1 MACVF
6 YGSAHGR
13 ALAPYEWYSVAPLQ
27 TLLPSHLIPMN
38 VDSATALVFDTH
50 WPLFEKDVVEAS
62 HVQPILVDF
71 WADWCPP
78 CSTLTPILER
88 LILSYS
94 GRIRLAKIEVD
105 ADDNMKLAGR
115 YAMRGFPTVLLFV
128 KGEMV
133 ARFHSAKSEP
143 WVRAFI
149 IEFTGIE

>member
-1 MACVF
+1 
-6 YGSAHGR
+6 
-13 ALAPYEWYSVAPLQ
+13 
-27 TLLPSHLIPMN
+27 MN
-38 VDSATALVFDTH
+38 VDSATALIFDTH
-50 WPLFEKDVVEAS
+50 WPQFEQDVVAAS
-62 HVQPILVDF
+62 HVQPVLVDF

-78 CSTLTPILER
+78 CRTLTPILER
-88 LILSYS
+88 LIPSYG

-149 IEFTGIE
+149 SEFTGIE

>member
-1 MACVF
+1 MTR
-6 YGSAHGR
+6 SAGG
-13 ALAPYEWYSVAPLQ
+13 WYSVAPLQ
-27 TLLPSHLIPMN
+27 TLPLSSHTMN
-38 VDSATALVFDTH
+38 VDSATALIFDTH
-50 WPLFEKDVVEAS
+50 LPQFEQDVVAAS
-62 HVQPILVDF
+62 NVQPMLVDF

-88 LILSYS
+88 LIPSYG

-149 IEFTGIE
+149 SEFTGIE

>member
-1 MACVF
+1 MARVF
-6 YGSAHGR
+6 YGSALDERSLR
-13 ALAPYEWYSVAPLQ
+13 ANGILSRLTKACSRLNSY
-27 TLLPSHLIPMN
+27 MN
-38 VDSATALVFDTH
+38 VDTATALIFDTH

-62 HVQPILVDF
+62 HAQPMLVDF

-88 LILSYS
+88 LTPSYG

-105 ADDNMKLAGR
+105 AGDNMKLAGR

-149 IEFTGIE
+149 TEFTGIE

>member
-1 MACVF
+1 
-6 YGSAHGR
+6 
-13 ALAPYEWYSVAPLQ
+13 
-27 TLLPSHLIPMN
+27 MN
-38 VDSATALVFDTH
+38 VDAAALIFDTH
-50 WPLFEKDVVEAS
+50 FPSFEKDVVEAS
-62 HVQPILVDF
+62 YAQPVLVDF

-78 CSTLTPILER
+78 CRTLTPILEH
-88 LILSYS
+88 LIPNYG

-149 IEFTGIE
+149 AEFAGIE

>member
-1 MACVF
+1 
-6 YGSAHGR
+6 
-13 ALAPYEWYSVAPLQ
+13 
-27 TLLPSHLIPMN
+27 MN
-38 VDSATALVFDTH
+38 VDSATALIFDTH
-50 WPLFEKDVVEAS
+50 LPQFEQDVVAAS
-62 HVQPILVDF
+62 HVQPMLVDF

-88 LILSYS
+88 LIPSYG

-149 IEFTGIE
+149 TEFTGIE

>member
-1 MACVF
+1 MTPGF
-6 YGSAHGR
+6 M
-13 ALAPYEWYSVAPLQ
+13 
-27 TLLPSHLIPMN
+27 T
-38 VDSATALVFDTH
+38 VDSAALIFDTDF
-50 WPLFEKDVVEAS
+50 PLFEKDVVEAS
-62 HVQPILVDF
+62 YAQPVLVDF

-78 CSTLTPILER
+78 CRMLTPVLER
-88 LILSYS
+88 LIPTYG

-149 IEFTGIE
+149 AEFTGIE

>member
-1 MACVF
+1 MTVN
-6 YGSAHGR
+6 S
-13 ALAPYEWYSVAPLQ
+13 
-27 TLLPSHLIPMN
+27 
-38 VDSATALVFDTH
+38 TALIFDTDF
-50 WPLFEKDVVEAS
+50 PLFEKDVVEAS
-62 HVQPILVDF
+62 HAQPVLVDF

-78 CSTLTPILER
+78 CRMLTPVLER
-88 LILSYS
+88 LIPTYG

-143 WVRAFI
+143 WVRGFI
-149 IEFTGIE
+149 AEFTGIE

>member
-1 MACVF
+1 M
-6 YGSAHGR
+6 
-13 ALAPYEWYSVAPLQ
+13 
-27 TLLPSHLIPMN
+27 T
-38 VDSATALVFDTH
+38 VDSTALIFDADF
-50 WPLFEKDVVEAS
+50 PLFEKDVVEAS
-62 HVQPILVDF
+62 HAQPVLVDF

-78 CSTLTPILER
+78 CRMLTPVLER
-88 LILSYS
+88 LIPTYG

-143 WVRAFI
+143 WVRGFI
-149 IEFTGIE
+149 AEFTKMEPDVD

>member
-1 MACVF
+1 
-6 YGSAHGR
+6 
-13 ALAPYEWYSVAPLQ
+13 
-27 TLLPSHLIPMN
+27 MN
-38 VDSATALVFDTH
+38 VDSAALIFDTH
-50 WPLFEKDVVEAS
+50 LPLFEKDVVEAS
-62 HVQPILVDF
+62 HAQPVLVDF

-78 CSTLTPILER
+78 CRMLTPVLER
-88 LILSYS
+88 LIPTYG

-133 ARFHSAKSEP
+133 GRFHSAKSEP

-149 IEFTGIE
+149 TEFTGIA

>member
-1 MACVF
+1 
-6 YGSAHGR
+6 
-13 ALAPYEWYSVAPLQ
+13 
-27 TLLPSHLIPMN
+27 MN
-38 VDSATALVFDTH
+38 VHPAPALIFDTH
-50 WPLFEKDVVEAS
+50 WPQFEKDVVEAS
-62 HVQPILVDF
+62 HVQPVLVDF

-88 LILSYS
+88 LIPSYS

-149 IEFTGIE
+149 TEFTGIE

>member
-1 MACVF
+1 
-6 YGSAHGR
+6 
-13 ALAPYEWYSVAPLQ
+13 
-27 TLLPSHLIPMN
+27 MN
-38 VDSATALVFDTH
+38 VDSTPALIFDTH

-62 HVQPILVDF
+62 HAQPMLVDF

-88 LILSYS
+88 LIPSYS

-105 ADDNMKLAGR
+105 EGDNMKLAGR

-149 IEFTGIE
+149 AEFTGIE

>member
-1 MACVF
+1 
-6 YGSAHGR
+6 
-13 ALAPYEWYSVAPLQ
+13 
-27 TLLPSHLIPMN
+27 MN
-38 VDSATALVFDTH
+38 VDSPALIFDTH
-50 WPLFEKDVVEAS
+50 WPQFEQDVVEAS
-62 HVQPILVDF
+62 HAQPVLVDF

-78 CSTLTPILER
+78 CQTLTPILER
-88 LILSYS
+88 VIPSYG

-133 ARFHSAKSEP
+133 ARFHSAKSEL

-149 IEFTGIE
+149 TEFTGIE

>member
-1 MACVF
+1 M
-6 YGSAHGR
+6 
-13 ALAPYEWYSVAPLQ
+13 
-27 TLLPSHLIPMN
+27 T
-38 VDSATALVFDTH
+38 VDSTALIFDTDF
-50 WPLFEKDVVEAS
+50 PLFEKDVVEAS
-62 HVQPILVDF
+62 HAQPVLVDF

-78 CSTLTPILER
+78 CRMLTPVLER
-88 LILSYS
+88 LIPTYG

-149 IEFTGIE
+149 AEFTKMEPDVD